1 MIGTAK
7 PETLKLAAAR
17 IALCAAVFVLW
28 QSAADHKWIN
38 PILIGRPIE
47 MFQYLYQELLVTG
60 SLLTDLKWTLIGVAC
75 AFTIGAVAGIAVGL
89 LFATQPFVER
99 LLDPFVTAL
108 NAMPRIA
115 LAPLFIIWF
124 GLGVGSKIALGVSL
138 TFFVVLSATTAGA
151 RSVNPDHLTLAH
163 TLGASRAQV
172 FRMFVLPNSVPVVF
186 AGLRLGLVVALL
198 GVVGGEVIAAEHG
211 LGQALAVLAA
221 SFRTSGVFALILFL
235 AAIGVS
241 VTWLMDRIEARL
253 LRWR

>member
-1 MIGTAK
+1 MSGTSRG
-7 PETLKLAAAR
+7 ETIKIAVAR
-17 IALCAAVFVLW
+17 AALCALILIGW
-28 QSAADHKWIN
+28 QMTADRGWIN
-38 PILIGRPIE
+38 PILIGRPTE
-47 MFQYLYQELLVTG
+47 MFQYLYQELVVTG
-60 SLLTDLKWTLIGVAC
+60 SLLQDLKWTLVGVAS

-99 LLDPFVTAL
+99 LLDPFIIAL

-138 TFFVVLSATTAGA
+138 TFFVVLAATTAGV
-151 RSVNPDHLTLAH
+151 RSVNPDHLTLAQ
-163 TLGASRAQV
+163 TLGASGSQI

-186 AGLRLGLVVALL
+186 SGLRLGLVVALL

-235 AAIGVS
+235 AAIGVA

>member
-1 MIGTAK
+1 MSAT
-7 PETLKLAAAR
+7 PRSDTLKVAAAR
-17 IALCAAVFVLW
+17 LALTATILLAW
-28 QSAADHKWIN
+28 QLTADRGWIN
-38 PILIGRPIE
+38 PILIGRPTE

-60 SLLTDLKWTLIGVAC
+60 SLLTDLKWTLVGIAS
-75 AFTIGAVAGIAVGL
+75 AFTIGSLAGIAVGL
-89 LFATQPFVER
+89 LFATQPFIEK

-124 GLGVGSKIALGVSL
+124 GLGVASKIALGVSL

-151 RSVNPDHLTLAH
+151 RSVNPDHLTLAQ
-163 TLGASRAQV
+163 TLGASRSQI

-186 AGLRLGLVVALL
+186 SGLRLGLVVSLL

-221 SFRTSGVFALILFL
+221 SFRTSGVFALILLL
-235 AAIGVS
+235 AAVGVA